1 MRDSWLTLAIAGSR
15 ASSMRG
21 RTPLCPQRRPPRL
34 RQPYFGVFRRGG
46 QHLGRYTTPNRNH
59 TTSNRDLTTTK
70 RVELHHE
77 RHAVELTPRRVRRQT
92 GGIAPLEARH
102 AGDTPWRGFSCC
114 KTPTITRTES
124 GCGTHERKGQ
134 AAAPSHPITRQLH
147 TGPRCSI
154 HRNEAH
160 ATTYNTDFPKPALRK
175 VTSPATQ
182 SVR

>member
-1 MRDSWLTLAIAGSR
+1 MRDSWLVHAIAGSR
-15 ASSMRG
+15 ASDARG
-21 RTPLCPQRRPPRL
+21 HASLCSQRHRLPLPHPRCRRFSPRWSAMQAPH
-34 RQPYFGVFRRGG
+34 RPEPRP
-46 QHLGRYTTPNRNH
+46 H
-59 TTSNRDLTTTK
+59 
-70 RVELHHE
+70 
-77 RHAVELTPRRVRRQT
+77 RHQT

-102 AGDTPWRGFSCC
+102 AGDTPWRDFSCC
-114 KTPTITRTES
+114 KTPTVTRTES
-124 GCGTHERKGQ
+124 DCGTHERKGQ
-134 AAAPSHPITRQLH
+134 AAMPCHPIMGQLH